1 MIALPTIS
9 RRRRIWLIAFM
20 HSVPSVFNAT
30 PTPPN
35 SDLTNLSL
43 PNPLILQPIEQS
55 PSSSTMASIEA
66 QQPQLTVD
74 QRVEQPTTN
83 HHPMVTRSRTGN
95 LMPRTFSAAVH
106 DDDDIEPTYFSQ
118 AYPKET
124 WRRAM
129 NEEFNALLENNTW
142 TLEGPSPQKKAIGNK
157 WVFKIKRNPDGSVA
171 RLVAKGF
178 HQTEGI
184 DYTETFSP
192 VIKPATIRLILSIA
206 VSRNWIINQLDVSN
220 AFLHGTLEE
229 VVYMVQPP
237 CFADPSRPSH
247 VCRLNKS
254 LYGLKQAPRAWFS
267 CLRDALVQLGFEGS
281 KTDTSLF
288 YLSNPSPIIVL
299 IYVDNIIITG
309 ASSEQVQNIIQE
321 LAGCF
326 KLKDLGRL
334 SYFLGIEVNQ
344 STACMHLTQT
354 KYIKELLKKAGLHAS
369 NPVAMPYYKAKVTDI
384 EPFHRP
390 TEFRQLLGI
399 LQYLQMTRPDIS
411 YVVNKLS
418 QTMHAPS
425 MTDWVHLKRVLRY
438 LKGTLTHGITL

>member
-192 VIKPATIRLILSIA
+192 
-206 VSRNWIINQLDVSN
+206 
-220 AFLHGTLEE
+220 
-229 VVYMVQPP
+229 PP